1 MKIKNINTAEYYC
14 LQRENRF
21 FDRKSARIKPIDIL
35 KHLVAFANSE
45 GGKMGTKKEEYLSK
59 KRAVELWD
67 KGIINEF
74 EVGTFKGLQQIH
86 KYIFQDV
93 FSFAGKIRSV
103 NLAKGNFRFAPLLFL
118 EDNLKTIEKMPENEF
133 DEIVEKYVEM
143 NVAHPFRDG
152 NGRVTRIWLDLI
164 LKKNLKKCVDWQKID
179 KMPYLQA
186 MERSPV
192 NSLELKRLIKN
203 ALTEDT
209 ENRDV
214 YMKGIERSYEYEE
227 QNDIDIYD
235 IK

>member
-1 MKIKNINTAEYYC
+1 
-14 LQRENRF
+14 
-21 FDRKSARIKPIDIL
+21 
-35 KHLVAFANSE
+35 
-45 GGKMGTKKEEYLSK
+45 MGTKKEEYLSK
-59 KRAVELWD
+59 KRAIELWD

-86 KYIFQDV
+86 QYIFQDV

-118 EDNLKTIEKMPENEF
+118 EENLKIIEDMPENEF
-133 DEIVEKYVEM
+133 SEIIEKYVEM
-143 NVAHPFRDG
+143 NVAHPFRDE
-152 NGRVTRIWLDLI
+152 NGRATRIWLDLI
-164 LKKNLKKCVDWQKID
+164 LKKIFKKCVDWQKID
-179 KMPYLQA
+179 KTAYLQA

-192 NSLELKRLIKN
+192 NTLELKHLIKN

>member
-1 MKIKNINTAEYYC
+1 
-14 LQRENRF
+14 
-21 FDRKSARIKPIDIL
+21 
-35 KHLVAFANSE
+35 
-45 GGKMGTKKEEYLSK
+45 MGTKKEEYLSK

-67 KGIINEF
+67 KGIIKEF

-86 KYIFQDV
+86 RYIFQDV

-118 EDNLKTIEKMPENEF
+118 EENLKIIEKMPENDF
-133 DEIVEKYVEM
+133 DEIIEKYVEM
-143 NVAHPFRDG
+143 NVAHPFREG
-152 NGRVTRIWLDLI
+152 NGRATRIWLDLI

-179 KMPYLQA
+179 KIAYLQA

-192 NSLELKRLIKN
+192 NSLELKHLIKN

-227 QNDIDIYD
+227 QNDVDIYD

>member
-1 MKIKNINTAEYYC
+1 
-14 LQRENRF
+14 
-21 FDRKSARIKPIDIL
+21 
-35 KHLVAFANSE
+35 
-45 GGKMGTKKEEYLSK
+45 MGTKREEYLSK
-59 KRAVELWD
+59 KRAIELWD

-86 KYIFQDV
+86 RYIFQDV

-133 DEIVEKYVEM
+133 DEIV
-143 NVAHPFRDG
+143 
-152 NGRVTRIWLDLI
+152 
-164 LKKNLKKCVDWQKID
+164 KKNLKKCVDWQKID
-179 KMPYLQA
+179 KIAYLQA

-192 NSLELKRLIKN
+192 NSLELKHLIKN

-227 QNDIDIYD
+227 QNDVDIYD

>member
-1 MKIKNINTAEYYC
+1 MKTKNINTAEYYC
-14 LQRENRF
+14 LQGENRF
-21 FDRKSARIKPIDIL
+21 FDRKSQGKKICK
-35 KHLVAFANSE
+35 NSGRKRK

-152 NGRVTRIWLDLI
+152 NGRATRIWLDLI
-164 LKKNLKKCVDWQKID
+164 LKKNLKNCVDWQKID
-179 KMPYLQA
+179 KMAYLQA

-192 NSLELKRLIKN
+192 NSLELKHLIKN
-203 ALTEDT
+203 DMIEDT

>member
-1 MKIKNINTAEYYC
+1 M
-14 LQRENRF
+14 REEISYWY
-21 FDRKSARIKPIDIL
+21 FDDRGLYRK
-35 KHLVAFANSE
+35 V
-45 GGKMGTKKEEYLSK
+45 GKMGTKKEEYLSK
-59 KRAVELWD
+59 KIAVELWD

>member
-1 MKIKNINTAEYYC
+1 
-14 LQRENRF
+14 
-21 FDRKSARIKPIDIL
+21 
-35 KHLVAFANSE
+35 
-45 GGKMGTKKEEYLSK
+45 MGTKREEYLSK
-59 KRAVELWD
+59 KRAIELWD

-86 KYIFQDV
+86 QYIFQDV

-118 EDNLKTIEKMPENEF
+118 EENLKIIEKMPENEF
-133 DEIVEKYVEM
+133 SEIIEKYVEM
-143 NVAHPFRDG
+143 NVAHPFREG
-152 NGRVTRIWLDLI
+152 NGRAIRIWLDLI

-179 KMPYLQA
+179 KMAYIQA

-192 NSLELKRLIKN
+192 NSLELKHLIKN

-227 QNDIDIYD
+227 QNDVDIYD

>member
-1 MKIKNINTAEYYC
+1 
-14 LQRENRF
+14 
-21 FDRKSARIKPIDIL
+21 
-35 KHLVAFANSE
+35 
-45 GGKMGTKKEEYLSK
+45 MGTKREEYLSK
-59 KRAVELWD
+59 KRAIELWD

-74 EVGTFKGLQQIH
+74 EVGTFKGLKQIH
-86 KYIFQDV
+86 RYIFQDV

-118 EDNLKTIEKMPENEF
+118 EENLKIIEKMPENEF
-133 DEIVEKYVEM
+133 SEIIEKYVEM
-143 NVAHPFRDG
+143 NVAHPFREG
-152 NGRVTRIWLDLI
+152 NGRATRIWLDLI

-179 KMPYLQA
+179 KIAYLQA

-192 NSLELKRLIKN
+192 NSLELKHLIKN

-227 QNDIDIYD
+227 QNDVDIYD